1 MGLKY
6 LYVPSGVKAGTAYGV
21 MPNSADADFDDFT
34 RGSAGSRIDK
44 NGFIESV
51 GSNVPRLDYSDGGC
65 PSLLL
70 EPSRT
75 NYITQSNDFSG
86 WNSGNLYV
94 TSNYAISPDGTQ
106 NASRLLFTSFSQ
118 NIYTNTTSTGDIV
131 GSLYVKGVSGET
143 IQLFVGG
150 GETLFTLNGSWQR
163 IVVEKTSS
171 TNGFFNINTNGGA
184 TARDLLIFG
193 AQLEQGSYATSYIPT
208 NGSAVTRAADLAG
221 STGDLSD
228 TFNDSE
234 GVLMAEISA
243 LADDLT
249 FRNITISDG
258 SNSNIIQLR
267 YRSTSNV
274 LQALLYVGGVGEIY
288 GVTLNDITIFSKALI
303 KYKENDVSFWV
314 NGFEIFSDTLA
325 STFPNGTLNVLR
337 FQRGDGAFPFYG
349 NTKQLRYYDT
359 TDIDLEEL
367 TSWDSFRAMAEGQNY
382 VIE

>member
-184 TARDLLIFG
+184 TARDLLIYG
-193 AQLEQGSYATSYIPT
+193 SQLEQGSYPTSYIPT
-208 NGSAVTRAADLAG
+208 SGSTVTRAAETANG
-221 STGDLSD
+221 SGNSEV
-228 TFNDSE
+228 FNDSE
-234 GVLMAEISA
+234 GVLMVETSNLISGGSTRVISLSSGSQSVNNIYFNFNA
-243 LADDLT
+243 SGTLSCQVLT
-249 FRNITISDG
+249 SGG
-258 SNSNIIQLR
+258 SNSL
-267 YRSTSNV
+267 STSSISQENNNKI
-274 LQALLYVGGVGEIY
+274 LL
-288 GVTLNDITIFSKALI
+288 
-303 KYKENDVSFWV
+303 KYKANDFALWV
-314 NGFEIFSDTLA
+314 NGFKSDIDTSLS
-325 STFPNGTLNVLR
+325 STPIGLDRLNFDFGSGSL
-337 FQRGDGAFPFYG
+337 DFYG
-349 NTKQLRYYDT
+349 KTKEIGYYDT
-359 TDIDLEEL
+359 ALTDEEL
-367 TSWDSFRAMAEGQNY
+367 EYMTSYRSLSKLVTELNLNTL
-382 VIE
+382 